1 MTGGLH
7 QLKILL
13 LQIRDTPEI
22 ARHEQRGF
30 EQVGGLD
37 SAQFKSVNVV
47 SAPDL
52 PLELLADVDAVFIG
66 GSGEYSVT
74 REHPF
79 SEGLFNLVNA
89 ATAQHRPLFGSC
101 WGHQFIAQALG
112 GTVVTDT
119 ERAEV
124 GNQNVMSTE
133 AAAGDPVFG
142 GCPATYPVLMGH
154 HDHVSAL
161 PPGGLELAYSP
172 ICRNQAFRIEGKP
185 VWGTQFH
192 AELTPETLMD
202 RLRSYRQYVP
212 NDDDLAELVAQMKPT
227 PDAEQIIP
235 RFLEYVC
242 HTSTNDVNN

>member
-1 MTGGLH
+1 MIGGFN

-22 ARHEQRGF
+22 AMHEQRGF
-30 EQVGGLD
+30 EQVGGLSSD
-37 SAQFKSVNVV
+37 QIQSVNVV
-47 SAPDL
+47 NAPTL
-52 PLELLADVDAVFIG
+52 PLDLVDGVDAIFIG

-79 SEGLFNLVNA
+79 SEALSRLVIA
-89 ATAQHRPLFGSC
+89 ATERDTPLFGSC
-101 WGHQFIAQALG
+101 WGHQFIAHALG
-112 GTVVTDT
+112 GTVVTDA

-124 GNQNVMSTE
+124 GNQDVMSTD
-133 AAAGDPVFG
+133 AAASDPVFG
-142 GCPATYPVLMGH
+142 GCPPAFPVLMGH
-154 HDHVSAL
+154 HDYVQAL

-202 RLRSYRQYVP
+202 RLRTYRQYVP
-212 NDDDLAELVAQMKPT
+212 DDDALERMAAQMRPT
-227 PDAEQIIP
+227 PDAEKIIP

-242 HTSTNDVNN
+242 HTSTDDVKN